1 MSNYFETGAYPDFLP
16 APGLRQL
23 RSPRDGYARGWGLE
37 YGGLREA
44 VLADPL
50 YAEALRHAEGR
61 TIQARDCRLNL
72 FLLLKYFFPPLLAR
86 SGPGSIVEFGSYRG
100 GCAIFLAALCEVLK
114 LDVRVFGL
122 DTFAGMPPT
131 DKTIDAHFAGNFS
144 DVDLAELRAYVET
157 FGLAHRLEFVA
168 GAFQDTAP
176 RVLAA
181 APPVLLAHI
190 DCDVYDAVA
199 YAWETVKPCMAPGGY
214 VVFDDAHTSGCLG
227 ATEAVEELVIRRD
240 GLHCEQI
247 WPHFVFRVWPAT
259 SQS

>member
-1 MSNYFETGAYPDFLP
+1 MSNHFETGAYPDFLP
-16 APGLRQL
+16 APGLRKL

-44 VLADPL
+44 ILADPL
-50 YAEALRHAEGR
+50 YAEALRLAEGR
-61 TIQARDCRLNL
+61 TIQTRDCRLNL
-72 FLLLKYFFPPLLAR
+72 FLILKYFFPPLLEH

-100 GCAIFLAALCEVLK
+100 GCAIFLAAVCELLK
-114 LDVRVFGL
+114 FEVRVIGL

-144 DVDLAELRAYVET
+144 DVDLAELRAHVET
-157 FGLAHRLEFVA
+157 FGLAQRLEFVQ
-168 GAFQDTAP
+168 GAFQETAP

-247 WPHFVFRVWPAT
+247 WPHFIFRVWPAT

>member
-50 YAEALRHAEGR
+50 YAEALRLAEGR

-72 FLLLKYFFPPLLAR
+72 FLILKYFFPPLLEHSR
-86 SGPGSIVEFGSYRG
+86 PGSIVEFGSYRG
-100 GCAIFLAALCEVLK
+100 GCAIFLAALCELLK

-144 DVDLAELRAYVET
+144 DVDLAEL
-157 FGLAHRLEFVA
+157 LARSV
-168 GAFQDTAP
+168 G
-176 RVLAA
+176 V
-181 APPVLLAHI
+181 
-190 DCDVYDAVA
+190 
-199 YAWETVKPCMAPGGY
+199 
-214 VVFDDAHTSGCLG
+214 
-227 ATEAVEELVIRRD
+227 
-240 GLHCEQI
+240 
-247 WPHFVFRVWPAT
+247 
-259 SQS
+259 